1 MKSKVNKIV
10 VLGGGAAGWFTAG
23 YLKTKNPEIDITLIE
38 SKKIGIIGVGES
50 TIPQLGD
57 FFAEMGIEE
66 RDWMSHTNSIYKL
79 GNKFVGWN
87 IEGKRHHVSNH
98 WWCSKFDE
106 QYFTFSFAMPENQLT
121 RSYYHQ
127 IKTDDYFHNS
137 KGDPGV
143 DDKWNDYWLHLER
156 EGRRNWW
163 EMSEDMCEQTFLMDH
178 NKAPFD
184 MDDNQLVGDW
194 QAKTYHVD
202 AERFPEV
209 VRDRVAIPRGVKHVW
224 GHVADIVKSED
235 GYVEKL
241 VLEDGSEYEA
251 DLFCDATGFA
261 RILTGTMDNGW
272 HDYEHIFTRDAIV
285 APVKY
290 KDVEKEM
297 RPYTQSYA
305 QDEGWNFIITL
316 YNRMGSGYIFDRTEI
331 SPEDAKE
338 KFMKY
343 WDGYEFIKEPRHIS
357 WESGRMETPWNKN
370 VVGIGMAGAFVEP
383 MEANSLYVAQ
393 ACIQLTNRIINR
405 AKDEDE
411 VITPSQIHAY
421 NKNMGR
427 LEDGIADFIAYH
439 FTLTDREDTPFWRKQ
454 KQYGIDH
461 NHKEACWE
469 HYRRPVNYV
478 GNGVYPDFMW
488 AMLAVYMNKF
498 DDTVKLNNI
507 KPELVEKANMTWDF
521 IHKSSKENGRY
532 APHAYDWH
540 RKFLFDGKSYEKVLE
555 EALAKVSRNRY

>member
-106 QYFTFSFAMPENQLT
+106 QYFTFSFTMPENQLT

-405 AKDEDE
+405 AKEEDA
-411 VITPSQIHAY
+411 VITSSQIHAY
-421 NKNMGR
+421 NKNMGK
-427 LEDGIADFIAYH
+427 LEDNIADFIAFH
-439 FTLTDREDTPFWRKQ
+439 FTLTDREDTPFWKKM
-454 KQYGIDH
+454 KQYGIEH
-461 NHKEACWE
+461 NHKEKLWE
-469 HYRRPVNYV
+469 YYRRPINYV
-478 GNGVYPDFMW
+478 GNSIYPDFMW
-488 AMLAVYMNKF
+488 LGLGVYLNKF
-498 DDTVKLNNI
+498 DDDVELNKI
-507 KPELVEKANMTWDF
+507 KPELVEKANIIWDY
-521 IHKSSKENGRY
+521 IHSSSKENGRI
-532 APHAYDWH
+532 APNAYEWH
-540 RKFLFDGKSYEKVLE
+540 KKVLFDDKSSEEILKEVLE
-555 EALAKVSRNRY
+555 RASRNLY

>member
-1 MKSKVNKIV
+1 MKSQVKKIV

-38 SKKIGIIGVGES
+38 SKKVGIIGVGES

-57 FFAEMGIEE
+57 FFAEMGITE
-66 RDWMSHTNSIYKL
+66 RDWMSHTNSLYKL

-98 WWCSKFDE
+98 WWCSKYDE
-106 QYFTFSFAMPENQLT
+106 QHFAFSFALPEKFIT
-121 RSYYHQ
+121 SSFYHQ
-127 IKTDDYFHNS
+127 HKTEDFFHNS
-137 KGDPGV
+137 QGNPGV
-143 DDKWNDYWLHLER
+143 DDKWNDYWLQLCR
-156 EGRRNWW
+156 DGKKNAW
-163 EMSEDMCEQTFLMDH
+163 EMDADMQEQTFFMDY

-184 MDDNQLVGDW
+184 MDDNILVGPW

-209 VRDRVAIPRGVKHVW
+209 VRDRVAIPRGVKHIW
-224 GHVADIVKSED
+224 GHVKDIVKSED
-235 GYVEKL
+235 GYIEKL
-241 VLEDGSEYEA
+241 VLEDGSEHEA
-251 DLFCDATGFA
+251 DLFCDATGFS

-290 KDVEKEM
+290 KDVKTEM

-331 SPEDAKE
+331 SPEGAKE
-338 KFMKY
+338 KFMNY

-370 VVGIGMAGAFVEP
+370 VVAIGMAGAFVEP

-405 AKDEDE
+405 AKERED
-411 VITPSQIHAY
+411 VITPSEIHAY

-439 FTLTDREDTPFWRKQ
+439 FTLTEREDTPFWRKQ

-478 GNGVYPDFMW
+478 GNGVYPDYMW
-488 AMLAVYMNKF
+488 ALLGVYMNKL
-498 DDTVKLNNI
+498 DDTVKLNT
-507 KPELVEKANMTWDF
+507 KKELMDKANMLFEFQRKTSESNA
-521 IHKSSKENGRY
+521 KY
-532 APHAYDWH
+532 APHVYDWH
-540 RKFLFDGKSYEKVLE
+540 KKFLFDGKTHEEVLE
-555 EALAKVSRNRY
+555 EALAKISRNIV

>member
-1 MKSKVNKIV
+1 MKSQVKKIV

-38 SKKIGIIGVGES
+38 SKKVGIIGVGES

-66 RDWMSHTNSIYKL
+66 RDWMADTNSIYKL

-87 IEGKRHHVSNH
+87 IEGNRHHVSNH
-98 WWCSKFDE
+98 WNCSQEDE
-106 QYFTFSFAMPENQLT
+106 QYFSFSFSLPEKHLT
-121 RSYYHQ
+121 TSFYHQ
-127 IKTDDYFHNS
+127 TQTSDYFHNS
-137 KGDPGV
+137 KGTPGV
-143 DDKWNDYWLHLER
+143 DDKWNDYWLQLCR
-156 EGRRNWW
+156 DGKKKWS
-163 EMSEDMCEQTFLMDH
+163 EMSEDMQEQTFLMKG

-184 MDDNQLVGDW
+184 MDDNILVGPW

-235 GYVEKL
+235 GYIEKL
-241 VLEDGSEYEA
+241 VLEDGSEHEA
-251 DLFCDATGFA
+251 DLFCDATGFN

-290 KDVEKEM
+290 KDVKSEM

-316 YNRMGSGYIFDRTEI
+316 YNRMGSGYIFDKTEI

-357 WESGRMETPWNKN
+357 WDSGRMETPWNKN

-405 AKDEDE
+405 AKEEDT
-411 VITPSQIHAY
+411 VITKSQIHAY

-461 NHKEACWE
+461 NHKEANWD
-469 HYRRPVNYV
+469 HYRRPANYI
-478 GNGVYPDFMW
+478 GNGVYPDYMW
-488 AMLAVYMNKF
+488 AMLGVYMNKF
-498 DDTVKLNNI
+498 DDSVELNT
-507 KPELVEKANMTWDF
+507 KKELLNKADIMF
-521 IHKSSKENGRY
+521 EYCHKISEANGEY

-540 RKFLFDGKSYEKVLE
+540 KKMLFDDKTHEEILEK
-555 EALAKVSRNRY
+555 ALAKLSRNIY